1 MAVDNYI
8 NGNLS
13 DFKVF
18 VKNSKKSDLLEAIL
32 IYENDD
38 LRFMHGP
45 VHDLIVRMQRILK
58 EK

>member
-13 DFKVF
+13 DFKEF
-18 VKNSKKSDLLEAIL
+18 VKNSKKSDLLEVLL
-32 IYENDD
+32 IYEHIN

-45 VHDLIVRMQRILK
+45 VTDMIVRMQRILK